1 MLIYLIIIYSMFIFL
16 LSIQFITYLLII
28 RESIIIF
35 LNTKKNTLR
44 NSTVLQGFYKFA
56 MRKKPHYVKFFMLHI
71 KKWQLLFK
79 HIFTLKPKGCT
90 ISSMNSLFKSAFEIT
105 TFAFDTIKKT
115 SKYLTF
121 ENSKLEFFKF
131 LMVSYWFEVTG
142 LVRCWL
148 MVAYPMRAQIR
159 WHWHL
164 NLTSGR

>member
-1 MLIYLIIIYSMFIFL
+1 MFIFL

-35 LNTKKNTLR
+35 LNTKKKHTLR

-71 KKWQLLFK
+71 KKWQLLFQ
-79 HIFTLKPKGCT
+79 HIFTLKNQKAAQFSC
-90 ISSMNSLFKSAFEIT
+90 SSMNSLFKSAFEIT